1 MFYKSFFSC
10 SLRFAQEHREKIKFE
25 DFHDLLHMFLP
36 SLFALSQWFMVR
48 FSGRARER
56 FTKLI
61 LNVAGNAPNRIV
73 IIAINTDLL
82 LVCLSKQNVFPII
95 SLDCMVCVC
104 LFVSHTELPDCYVK
118 DVMDN
123 SRVSRVQRNKTNDS
137 DSLWWFTFGPEHII
151 HFISMNVSS
160 PLFEFIWKFQPKSV
174 CICIHILFSGWAVIY
189 TVIL

>member
-1 MFYKSFFSC
+1 MLESETQSKCVLCITDVWAVKELAIACSINLFFPC

-36 SLFALSQWFMVR
+36 SLFALSQWFMVS

-104 LFVSHTELPDCYVK
+104 
-118 DVMDN
+118 
-123 SRVSRVQRNKTNDS
+123 
-137 DSLWWFTFGPEHII
+137 
-151 HFISMNVSS
+151 
-160 PLFEFIWKFQPKSV
+160 
-174 CICIHILFSGWAVIY
+174 
-189 TVIL
+189 